1 MTPAANVTDLG
12 SSPTRIRT
20 RNFRLEAGD
29 DFRFTIEP
37 LCKAEG
43 EGVGPSRQ
51 VKHAQP
57 GSNRFPSPIGLPFRI
72 STAARPGFEPGTSR
86 SKRDMMSV
94 SPSSRFAKA
103 EGMGFEPTGLRKSHG
118 LANRPGKPYP
128 ATFRKLSG
136 PQGNRTLLTDLAR
149 ICRPLGTC
157 QPISEVRPG
166 IEPGLRPYHRRVLPQ
181 HLQTLS
187 FQK

>member
-1 MTPAANVTDLG
+1 MTDLG

-37 LCKAEG
+37 FCKAEG

-94 SPSSRFAKA
+94 SPSSRKRKA
-103 EGMGFEPTGLRKSHG
+103 RDLNPHHLLVARISSAARQTVSGYLP
-118 LANRPGKPYP
+118 
-128 ATFRKLSG
+128 KLSG

-157 QPISEVRPG
+157 QPIS
-166 IEPGLRPYHRRVLPQ
+166 LRGP
-181 HLQTLS
+181 S
-187 FQK
+187 GN